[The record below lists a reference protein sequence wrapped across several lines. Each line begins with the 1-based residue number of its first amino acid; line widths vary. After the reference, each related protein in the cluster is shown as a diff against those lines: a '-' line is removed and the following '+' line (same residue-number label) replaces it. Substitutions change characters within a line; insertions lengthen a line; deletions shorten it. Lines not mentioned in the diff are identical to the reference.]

1 MLFNEAARK
10 NKIGGKVMINIK
22 KSGIIMTVLAL
33 YGFISFGTIAAGA
46 EIDGTDAKIS
56 YKFRV
61 LKDKISALAVKNP
74 EIFDTASVS
83 VSSKLSAAAAGAT
96 NENAVVK
103 TVDGV
108 TVVGNDIE
116 KAGVKDEMNKNGY
129 GRVKFSLDDRIRYEQ
144 NGYKTAGGNN
154 FSRSGVV
161 NRMRLNM
168 KMSLGEKTSANFSAQ
183 KSSNF
188 GDKTQ
193 NRAEDTVNHGNI
205 VVDLDK

>member
-1 MLFNEAARK
+1 MAAL
-10 NKIGGKVMINIK
+10 V
-22 KSGIIMTVLAL
+22 L
-33 YGFISFGTIAAGA
+33 YGLISFGSIATGS

-74 EIFDTASVS
+74 ESIDTVSVS
-83 VSSKLSAAAAGAT
+83 VASKLSAAAAGST
-96 NENAVVK
+96 NENTIVK

-108 TVVGNDIE
+108 TVVVNDVR
-116 KAGVKDEMNKNGY
+116 KAGVKEELNKSDR

-144 NGYKTAGGNN
+144 NGYKTSGGNN

-168 KMSLGEKTSANFSAQ
+168 KMNLGEKTSANFSAQ
-183 KSSNF
+183 KSADF

-193 NRAEDTVNHGNI
+193 NRVEDTVNHGNI
-205 VVDLDK
+205 VIDLDK

>member
-1 MLFNEAARK
+1 
-10 NKIGGKVMINIK
+10 MINIK
-22 KSGIIMTVLAL
+22 NSGIIMTVLVICGL
-33 YGFISFGTIAAGA
+33 ISFGTIAAGA
-46 EIDGTDAKIS
+46 EIDGADAKIS

-74 EIFDTASVS
+74 ESIDTVSVS
-83 VSSKLSAAAAGAT
+83 VASKLSAAAAGAT

-116 KAGVKDEMNKNGY
+116 KAGVKEEVNKNGN

-144 NGYKTAGGNN
+144 NGYKTSAGNN
-154 FSRSGVV
+154 FSRSGIV

-168 KMSLGEKTSANFSAQ
+168 KMNLGKKTNANFSAQ
-183 KSSNF
+183 KSSDF

-193 NRAEDTVNHGNI
+193 NRAEDIVNQGNI